1 MPEQDKGRD
10 AFVDEIAS
18 RTVSSAIDECLTGGD
33 VLDEAKLWRNNLPM
47 KPALTL
53 SLDSPPQP
61 PLTQLRDVEFI
72 DMPVKQIL
80 NRCTSARMPFRWT
93 INPYRGCE
101 FGCVYCYA
109 RYTHDFLE
117 LRDPMDFER
126 RIFVKRMAGE
136 VLQRTLSRT
145 PIGEDQIALGTA
157 TDPYQPAERKF
168 ELTRSLLEVFAQV
181 GGLNLSITTKSALIA
196 RDLDLLKKINRRSR
210 LSVNFSLITLNRR
223 LQRTLEPRAPR
234 PALRLASIRT
244 LTSAGIRCN
253 VLMMPVIPG
262 VTDAPAAIERVI
274 RASRDVGASGLW
286 WRTLFL
292 RPAAAR
298 RFLPFISQ
306 NFAAEQKRFSEWY
319 SKSAYPPP
327 SYDDSLRPMFD
338 HLRRKYG
345 FDVHDEKRQEE
356 SSARSA
362 QPKAGV
368 LQLTLAH
375 IR

>member
-1 MPEQDKGRD
+1 
-10 AFVDEIAS
+10 
-18 RTVSSAIDECLTGGD
+18 
-33 VLDEAKLWRNNLPM
+33 M
-47 KPALTL
+47 KPALAL
-53 SLDSPPQP
+53 SLDSPRP
-61 PLTQLRDVEFI
+61 PRSTQLRDVEFI

-80 NRCTSARMPFRWT
+80 NRCTSPRMPFRWT

-136 VLQRTLSRT
+136 ILQRMLSRT
-145 PIGEDQIALGTA
+145 PIGDDQIALGTA

-168 ELTRSLLEVFAQV
+168 ELTRSLLEVFAQL

-196 RDLDLLKKINRRSR
+196 RDLDLLEEINRRSR
-210 LSVNFSLITLNRR
+210 LSVNFSLITLKRR
-223 LQRTLEPRAPR
+223 LQRILEPRAPR
-234 PALRLASIRT
+234 PALRLGAIRT
-244 LTSAGIRCN
+244 LTGAGIRCN
-253 VLMMPVIPG
+253 VLMMPMIPG
-262 VTDAPAAIERVI
+262 ITDAPAAVEGVI
-274 RASRDVGASGLW
+274 RAARDAGASGLW

-298 RFLPFISQ
+298 RFLPFISE
-306 NFAAEQKRFSEWY
+306 NFPAEQKRFAEWY
-319 SKSAYPPP
+319 SNSAYPPP

-338 HLRRKYG
+338 DLRHKYG
-345 FDVHDEKRQEE
+345 FDVHDEKRQQET
-356 SSARSA
+356 SAPEHRGA
-362 QPKAGV
+362 AG
-368 LQLTLAH
+368 LQLTLAG